1 MNELAWSWFFRLP
14 TFNFPNISEHYLQKD
29 KERGKKG
36 KIWQARW
43 PCGLV
48 PGVWWPEAGWPRT
61 PGSQSEQGSNSQTE
75 ASVAAVPVAHI
86 SGTPALRL
94 PGHQKLGDTKQL
106 GSWMCDAA
114 RLYQG
119 HFHIMQHFCY
129 CSCIDI
135 ISHDLLQPIKSS
147 VNVTILIEDNK
158 AHHELECP

>member
-14 TFNFPNISEHYLQKD
+14 TFNFPNISEHYLHKD
-29 KERGKKG
+29 GERGKKD

-94 PGHQKLGDTKQL
+94 PGHQSQTLSWLGDTNQL
-106 GSWMCDAA
+106 AA
-114 RLYQG
+114 RV
-119 HFHIMQHFCY
+119 MNVWC
-129 CSCIDI
+129 CSALPRPLP
-135 ISHDLLQPIKSS
+135 HHATFLLLQLHWYHLSRPVATYQIK
-147 VNVTILIEDNK
+147 
-158 AHHELECP
+158 C